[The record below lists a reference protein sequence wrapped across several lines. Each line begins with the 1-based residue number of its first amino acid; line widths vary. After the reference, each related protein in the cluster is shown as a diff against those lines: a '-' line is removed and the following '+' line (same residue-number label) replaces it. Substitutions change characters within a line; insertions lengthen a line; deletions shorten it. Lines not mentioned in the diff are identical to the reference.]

1 MKKWIGR
8 LLSGSEKEEQAPE
21 DTEEML
27 DDEDEQDVE
36 LRSLNK
42 EVDATYYRWLT
53 AAAGY
58 DASTELQTRI
68 LDGVRMLVH
77 DPGSAAELVPRVP
90 ELIPK
95 LLRGL
100 MDENFSTT
108 ELSRELS
115 ADPVLVAEVIRES
128 NSAYYKPLT
137 PIKTL
142 EAAVMML
149 GLNGVRMLLARV
161 ALRPLVKMQVEGF
174 ARHALPI
181 VWSQSEKCAFA
192 ASMLAPGMSASV
204 FESYLA
210 GLMQNVGLI
219 VAFRM
224 ADRHCEGGRMPGS
237 SEFGLRLLNISRQLS
252 AVIAAHWNFPQEVA
266 DAIAHAGKPDTPLAE
281 ALAHGDRV
289 SKLRLLIDAD
299 VIEEDDAFVTEGLD
313 NFQRRCLG
321 KLGDLNA

>member
-8 LLSGSEKEEQAPE
+8 LLSGSEKEAPDPDAPE
-21 DTEEML
+21 EAL
-27 DDEDEQDVE
+27 DDEEQDPE
-36 LRSLNK
+36 LRVLNK

-58 DASTELQTRI
+58 DASKELQNRI

-77 DPGSAAELVPRVP
+77 DPDSAAELVPRVP
-90 ELIPK
+90 ELIPR

-100 MDENFSTT
+100 MDENMSTT

-115 ADPVLVAEVIRES
+115 QDPLLVAEVIRES
-128 NSAYYKPLT
+128 NSAYYRPLT

-161 ALRPLVKMQVEGF
+161 ALRPLVKMQMEGF

-181 VWSQSEKCAFA
+181 IWDQSEKCAFA

-204 FESYLA
+204 FEAYLA

-224 ADRHCEGGRMPGS
+224 ADRHCEGGRIPGS

-252 AVIAAHWNFPQEVA
+252 SVIAAHWDFPQEVA
-266 DAIAHAGKPDTPLAE
+266 EAVAHAGKPDTPLAE

-289 SKLRLLIDAD
+289 AKLRLLIDAD
-299 VIEEDDAFVTEGLD
+299 VVQDDDPLVTSGLD

-321 KLGDLNA
+321 KLGDLAA

>member
-8 LLSGSEKEEQAPE
+8 LLGGSEKETPVPEAPE
-21 DTEEML
+21 Q
-27 DDEDEQDVE
+27 EQDEAQQDPE
-36 LRSLNK
+36 LGALSR

-58 DASTELQTRI
+58 DASKELQHRI

-77 DPGSAAELVPRVP
+77 DPDSAAELVPRVP

-95 LLRGL
+95 LMRSL
-100 MDENFSTT
+100 MDENLSAT
-108 ELSRELS
+108 ELSREL
-115 ADPVLVAEVIRES
+115 AQDPVLVAEVIRES
-128 NSAYYKPLT
+128 NSAYYRPLT

-149 GLNGVRMLLARV
+149 GLNGVRMLLARIG
-161 ALRPLVKMQVEGF
+161 LRPLVRMEVDGF

-181 VWSQSEKCAFA
+181 VWDQSEKCAFA

-204 FESYLA
+204 FEAYLA

-224 ADRHCEGGRMPGS
+224 AGRHCEGGRMPGS

-252 AVIAAHWNFPQEVA
+252 AVIAAHWDFPPQVA
-266 DAIAHAGKPDTPLAE
+266 EAIVHAGRPSTPLAE

-289 SKLRLLIDAD
+289 AKLRLLIDAE
-299 VIEEDDAFVTEGLD
+299 VIPADDPFVTSGLD

-321 KLGDLNA
+321 KLGDLDD

>member
-100 MDENFSTT
+100 MDENLSTA

-181 VWSQSEKCAFA
+181 VGKRLPHGPDSNAVRASAA
-192 ASMLAPGMSASV
+192 AS
-204 FESYLA
+204 
-210 GLMQNVGLI
+210 
-219 VAFRM
+219 
-224 ADRHCEGGRMPGS
+224 
-237 SEFGLRLLNISRQLS
+237 
-252 AVIAAHWNFPQEVA
+252 
-266 DAIAHAGKPDTPLAE
+266 AE
-281 ALAHGDRV
+281 AAV
-289 SKLRLLIDAD
+289 
-299 VIEEDDAFVTEGLD
+299 
-313 NFQRRCLG
+313 
-321 KLGDLNA
+321 